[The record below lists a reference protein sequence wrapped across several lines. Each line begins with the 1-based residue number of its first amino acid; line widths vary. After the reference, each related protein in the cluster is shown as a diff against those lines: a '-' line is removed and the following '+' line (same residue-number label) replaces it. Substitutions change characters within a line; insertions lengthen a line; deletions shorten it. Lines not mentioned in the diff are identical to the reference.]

1 MVAVV
6 CLNLSESTETLPHQW
21 CLGDLRIW
29 GLQFCVAGTRKRKG
43 AKVDEHR
50 AVAPASLS
58 GLDRLGTRRRPL
70 AARAATVLNLTG
82 PLRNVRRRQSE
93 AAAACCCCCCLLQ
106 AGRRPLVSGHGFV
119 LRARCRVAGSAPA
132 VVTNTNQLTIL
143 DPSTCYGDQGSVRH
157 HQSSVLK
164 IFFSEFWAINSA
176 VSVIKNQEHGNL
188 SPASPPPHCVSDSHG
203 VKS

>member
-1 MVAVV
+1 VVAVV

-70 AARAATVLNLTG
+70 AASSDRPEPDGPVAECETATERGSCSLLLLLLLAAG
-82 PLRNVRRRQSE
+82 GE
-93 AAAACCCCCCLLQ
+93 AAIGFRSRVCAARVLP
-106 AGRRPLVSGHGFV
+106 GRRLCARRGH
-119 LRARCRVAGSAPA
+119 
-132 VVTNTNQLTIL
+132 Q
-143 DPSTCYGDQGSVRH
+143 
-157 HQSSVLK
+157 HQPVD
-164 IFFSEFWAINSA
+164 NS
-176 VSVIKNQEHGNL
+176 
-188 SPASPPPHCVSDSHG
+188 
-203 VKS
+203 